1 MTTLYS
7 QALAY
12 WYGEEP
18 SVIIVS
24 QDQLS
29 NVKLKSVSL
38 RDQAPPGPAR
48 FLPDSLTG
56 KKLNNETVPQSS
68 ILITQ
73 KQLDKVK
80 LKKVVTKP
88 KPKFFILE
96 HPVLSEV
103 KAAGLIRCYNK
114 YKRSS
119 SVTICESIE
128 SYFKD
133 RGFVSDLEEKI
144 DDDDTS
150 DYVED
155 VDEKDEYVYPI
166 NFERSCPIE
175 IRKRLDN
182 AYDDWS
188 FSSDEDV
195 EEDSN
200 IIFPAL
206 LNVQTGETTEEYDS
220 DSSYWDASDS
230 EDSDECVTPKQELAS
245 EYDDIPSPILSLTE
259 SNEKDQCV
267 QNTKQHMNIQSVKKK
282 RKY

>member
-18 SVIIVS
+18 SAIIVS

-267 QNTKQHMNIQSVKKK
+267 QNTKQHMNIQV
-282 RKY
+282 